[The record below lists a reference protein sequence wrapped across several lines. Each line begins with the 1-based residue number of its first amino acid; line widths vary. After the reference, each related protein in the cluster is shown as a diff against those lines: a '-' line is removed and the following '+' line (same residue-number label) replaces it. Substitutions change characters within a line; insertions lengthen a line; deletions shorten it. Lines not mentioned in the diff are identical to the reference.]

1 MSILISPPIP
11 TVAPADASIPPRSR
25 RYRHILGYLFAAW
38 LLSGIYIVQTDQQ
51 GLVTQWGRVV
61 EPRVFP
67 GIHYALPW
75 PIDTVYKLKVRELR
89 RRVVGGEIPDS
100 VLGRTQAG
108 NSEFFSGDQNLLN
121 IRVVTQYS
129 VSNPRDFLF
138 AAQNADQIV
147 GLAVESELVRRVAHT
162 TVDDILTTQKL
173 AIQSDVLRS
182 AQKIIDGYRT
192 GALLSSINIES
203 VSPPPETAE
212 AFRNVAGARSDAF
225 RIVNEADGYSNDL
238 LPRARGEAD
247 QLLDQAHSYSNGK
260 INRAEGDGAR
270 FAEVVA
276 QYSKAPQVTSTRV
289 YLEAMELILP
299 RLKKLIVDANTN
311 LDLSVI
317 GRQDNSSPS
326 ATATGAGTEGT
337 TQR

>member
-1 MSILISPPIP
+1 MSILFSPPVPAAI
-11 TVAPADASIPPRSR
+11 PADAPAPRRGR
-25 RYRHILGYLFAAW
+25 RYWHVLGYLLASW
-38 LLSGIYIVQTDQQ
+38 LLSGIYIVPTDQQ
-51 GLVTQWGRVV
+51 GLVTQWGKVV

-75 PIDTVYKLKVRELR
+75 PIDRVYRLKVRELR

-100 VLGRTQAG
+100 ILGRSQAA

-121 IRVVTQYS
+121 IRVVIQYS
-129 VSNPRDFLF
+129 VSSPKDFLF
-138 AAQNADQIV
+138 VTRNADQVV

-162 TVDDILTTQKL
+162 RVDDILTTQKL
-173 AIQSDVLRS
+173 AIQNDVLRS
-182 AQKIIDGYRT
+182 ARAIIDNYRA

-212 AFRNVAGARSDAF
+212 AFRSVAGARSDAF
-225 RIVNEADGYSNDL
+225 RIVNEADGYANDL

-247 QLLDQAHSYSNGK
+247 QLLDQAHAYSDGK
-260 INRAEGDGAR
+260 INRAQGDAAR
-270 FAEVVA
+270 FTAVAAE
-276 QYSKAPQVTSTRV
+276 YRKAPQVTSTRA

-299 RLKKLIVDANTN
+299 KLKKLIVDTNSN

-317 GRQDNSSPS
+317 GKQ
-326 ATATGAGTEGT
+326 
-337 TQR
+337 

>member
-11 TVAPADASIPPRSR
+11 AEAPANGFIPSRGR
-25 RYRHILGYLFAAW
+25 RYRHILWGLVGAW

-51 GLVTQWGRVV
+51 GLVTQWGKVV

-75 PIDTVYKLKVRELR
+75 PIDCVYKLKVRELR
-89 RRVVGGEIPDS
+89 RRVVGGEIPDT
-100 VLGRTQAG
+100 VLGRTQAS

-121 IRVVTQYS
+121 IRVVIQYS

-138 AAQNADQIV
+138 EAQNADRIA

-162 TVDDILTTQKL
+162 SVDDILTTQKL
-173 AIQSDVLRS
+173 AIQNDVLRS
-182 AQKIIDGYRT
+182 AQTIIDQYHA

-212 AFRNVAGARSDAF
+212 AFRGVAGARSDAF
-225 RIVNEADGYSNDL
+225 RIVNEADGYANDL

-247 QLLDQAHSYSNGK
+247 QLLDQAHSYSDGK
-260 INRAEGDGAR
+260 INRAQGDSAR
-270 FAEVVA
+270 FAAVA
-276 QYSKAPQVTSTRV
+276 AEYSKTPQVTSTRV

-299 RLKKLIVDANTN
+299 KLKKLLVDANTN

-317 GRQDNSSPS
+317 GRQDGSPPVTG
-326 ATATGAGTEGT
+326 ATADGA

>member
-1 MSILISPPIP
+1 MSTLISP
-11 TVAPADASIPPRSR
+11 SIPDTIATNPEIKPKPRR
-25 RYRHILGYLFAAW
+25 FRHVLWWLLAGW

-75 PIDTVYKLKVRELR
+75 PIDRVYKLKVRELR
-89 RRVVGGEIPDS
+89 RRVIGGDIPDT
-100 VLGRTQAG
+100 VLGRTQAVT
-108 NSEFFSGDQNLLN
+108 SEFFSGDQNLIN
-121 IRVVTQYS
+121 IRVVAQYS

-138 AAQNADQIV
+138 QAQDADRIV

-162 TVDDILTTQKL
+162 SVDDILTTQKL
-173 AIQSDVLRS
+173 AIQSDVLRA
-182 AQKIIDGYRT
+182 AQKLVDTYQT
-192 GALLSSINIES
+192 GALISSINIES

-212 AFRNVAGARSDAF
+212 AFRSVAGARSDAF

-247 QLLDQAHSYSNGK
+247 QLLDQAHSYTDGK
-260 INRAEGDGAR
+260 INRATGDSSHFNAVA
-270 FAEVVA
+270 AE
-276 QYSKAPQVTSTRV
+276 YSKNPQVTSTRV
-289 YLEAMELILP
+289 YLEALEIILP
-299 RLKKLIVDANTN
+299 KLKKLIVDANSN

-317 GRQDNSSPS
+317 GKQENSD
-326 ATATGAGTEGT
+326 GAS
-337 TQR
+337 QK

>member
-1 MSILISPPIP
+1 MSILISPPVPAAIP
-11 TVAPADASIPPRSR
+11 AETPTPQRGR
-25 RYRHILGYLFAAW
+25 RYRHLLWYLAGAW
-38 LLSGIYIVQTDQQ
+38 LLSGIFIVQTDQQ
-51 GLVTQWGRVV
+51 GLVTQWGKVI

-75 PIDTVYKLKVRELR
+75 PIDKVYKLKVRELR
-89 RRVVGGEIPDS
+89 RSVVGGEIPDS
-100 VLGRTQAG
+100 VLGRTQTAS
-108 NSEFFSGDQNLLN
+108 SEFFSGDQNLLN
-121 IRVVTQYS
+121 IRVVIQYS

-138 AAQNADQIV
+138 RAQNPDRIV

-173 AIQSDVLRS
+173 AIQNDVLKT
-182 AQKIIDGYRT
+182 AQTIIDGYRT

-212 AFRNVAGARSDAF
+212 AFRSVAGARSDAF
-225 RIVNEADGYSNDL
+225 RIVNEADGYANDL

-247 QLLDQAHSYSNGK
+247 QLLDQAHSYSDGK
-260 INRAEGDGAR
+260 IKRAEGDSAR
-270 FAEVVA
+270 FTAVAAE
-276 QYSKAPQVTSTRV
+276 YSKTPQVTSTRV

-299 RLKKLIVDANTN
+299 KLKKLIVDANSN

-317 GRQDNSSPS
+317 GRQDNS
-326 ATATGAGTEGT
+326 TATPPANADGA

>member
-1 MSILISPPIP
+1 VSTLISPPAAIA
-11 TVAPADASIPPRSR
+11 VPADTPAPERGR
-25 RYRHILGYLFAAW
+25 RYRRLAGYLLVAW

-51 GLVTQWGRVV
+51 GLVTQWGKVV

-89 RRVVGGEIPDS
+89 RRVVGGDIPDS
-100 VLGRTQAG
+100 VLGRTQAA

-121 IRVVTQYS
+121 IRVVAQYS

-138 AAQNADQIV
+138 ATQNADRIV

-173 AIQSDVLRS
+173 AIQRDVLRA
-182 AQKIIDGYRT
+182 AQNIMDNYRT
-192 GALLSSINIES
+192 GALLSSINIEA

-212 AFRNVAGARSDAF
+212 AFRSVAGARSDAF
-225 RIVNEADGYSNDL
+225 RIVNEADGYANDL

-247 QLLDQAHSYSNGK
+247 QLLDQAHSYADGK
-260 INRAEGDGAR
+260 INRAEGDSAR
-270 FAEVVA
+270 FTAVAAE
-276 QYSKAPQVTSTRV
+276 YSKTPQVTSTRV
-289 YLEAMELILP
+289 YLEAMELVLP
-299 RLKKLIVDANTN
+299 KLKKLIIDGNSN

-317 GRQDNSSPS
+317 GRQDSPTPAAPAS
-326 ATATGAGTEGT
+326 TNGAA
-337 TQR
+337 QR